1 MSIVMETLE
10 KNRTWG
16 IVELSKGK
24 NLVGCKWVFTV
35 KYKLDGS
42 IEMYKVRLVA
52 KGYNQTYG
60 VDYLKTFAPITK
72 MKTIK
77 VLLSLVIN
85 FEWSLKQFM
94 LRIASYMVILKRR
107 FIWKFLLDLT
117 KMWKTEKPISS
128 RRPFMA

>member
-42 IEMYKVRLVA
+42 IKMYKVRLVA

-60 VDYLKTFAPITK
+60 VDYLETFAPIAK

-85 FEWSLKQFM
+85 FEWSLQQFM
-94 LRIASYMVILKRR
+94 LRIPSYMVILKKR

-117 KMWKTEKPISS
+117 KMWKAKKPISS
-128 RRPFMA
+128 RRPCMA